1 MRSGVGPAGLSP
13 VTPPHDPPS
22 AVDLVKAVREF
33 LEKDVMA
40 ATEGRVQFH
49 TRVAV
54 NVLGMVEREL
64 DVGAQQQVEHRSR
77 LAELGVADDREL
89 VEAIRA
95 GRFDEDPTPLIE
107 AFKTTV
113 WAKLGVANPG
123 YAGDSG

>member
-1 MRSGVGPAGLSP
+1 M
-13 VTPPHDPPS
+13 TPPHDPPS

-64 DVGAQQQVEHRSR
+64 DVGVLQEAEHRDR
-77 LAELGVADDREL
+77 LAELGIADDREL

-95 GRFDEDPTPLIE
+95 GRFDHDPAPLLAAFE
-107 AFKTTV
+107 AAV
-113 WAKLGVANPG
+113 WAKLSVANPA
-123 YAGDSG
+123 YADEKTP